1 MKKNLKNDKLSLNQ
15 NTIRR
20 LTDERLAQ
28 TAGASWSGC
37 LYLTKPTTVTNGCQ

>member
-20 LTDERLAQ
+20 LTDERLAEA
-28 TAGASWSGC
+28 AGATTSC
-37 LYLTKPTTVTNGCQ
+37 LFLTKPTTVTNGCQ